1 MKQFVAFFQQVY
13 WGNTVANY
21 VLIGIIILFS
31 FFLRKPIAL
40 GIKKLFENYLSKKGY
55 EIDDEKVD
63 SVTRRPIY
71 YFIFFFGLWL
81 SYHIYNVPEEWKAGG
96 EWLTN
101 AKGEKYFKQHIGFF
115 EILGYVVK
123 TLLVISI
130 ARAISALLN
139 AVAYVI
145 GMYVE
150 KTQSRHDDQIV
161 PLLYQL
167 AKVLVYTFMIIFLLG
182 NVYNLNVS
190 NVLTGVGIGGI
201 AIALGAQETIGNFIS
216 SLVIVLDK
224 PFQVGDFVKY
234 GTNEGFVEQIGFRS
248 TKIRGLDRTLSIV
261 PNRSLT
267 SVEVINYSKRTQRR
281 GFYTLRLQYDTT
293 PAQLKAI
300 KTEILEMLKKDERLD
315 SEMYVHLHDFGQ
327 FGFEMQVIYYLINT
341 EYAHGTVSNEDILLK
356 ITDIILR
363 NGAKFAVPPRM

>member
-1 MKQFVAFFQQVY
+1 MKQFFAFFEETY
-13 WGNTVANY
+13 WGNTIANY
-21 VLIGIIILFS
+21 ILISFILFVS
-31 FFLRKPIAL
+31 IFLRKPIATS
-40 GIKKLFENYLSKKGY
+40 IKNLFEKYLKKKGY

-63 SVTRRPIY
+63 SITRRPIY

-81 SYHIYNVPEEWKAGG
+81 CYHFYHVPKEWQAGG

-101 AKGEKYFKQHIGFF
+101 AKGEKVFKQHIGFF

-123 TLLVISI
+123 TLFVISI
-130 ARAISALLN
+130 ARMVSAIAN
-139 AVAYVI
+139 AIAYVI
-145 GMYVE
+145 GMHV
-150 KTQSRHDDQIV
+150 KRTQSRSDDQIV

-167 AKVLVYTFMIIFLLG
+167 VKVLIYTFMIIFLLG

-224 PFQVGDFVKY
+224 PFQVGDFIKY
-234 GTNEGFVEQIGFRS
+234 GVSEGFVEQIGFRS
-248 TKIRGLDRTLSIV
+248 TKIRGLDRTLYVV

-267 SVEVINYSKRTQRR
+267 SVEVVNFSKRTHRR

-293 PAQLKAI
+293 PDQIRTI
-300 KTEILEMLKKDERLD
+300 KTQILEMLQKDERLD
-315 SEMYVHLHDFGQ
+315 AEMYVHLHDFGQ
-327 FGFEMQVIYYLINT
+327 FGFEMQVIYYLTNI
-341 EYAHGTVSNEDILLK
+341 EYLHGTLSHEDILLK
-356 ITDIILR
+356 IADIVQK
-363 NGAKFAVPPRM
+363 NGVKFAIPRM

>member
-1 MKQFVAFFQQVY
+1 MKPLLDFFQKTY
-13 WGNTVANY
+13 WENTVANY
-21 VLIGIIILFS
+21 SLIAIILLCS
-31 FFLRKPIAL
+31 FILRRPVAN
-40 GIKKLFENYLSKKGY
+40 GIKKLFERYLTKKGY
-55 EIDDEKVD
+55 EIDDEKID

-81 SYHIYNVPEEWKAGG
+81 SYHIYNVPEAWKAGG

-101 AKGEKYFKQHIGFF
+101 AKGEKFYKQYIGFF

-123 TLLVISI
+123 TLFVISI
-130 ARAISALLN
+130 ARVISAIFN
-139 AVAYVI
+139 AIAYVV

-167 AKVLVYTFMIIFLLG
+167 AKVLVYTFMIIFLMG

-190 NVLTGVGIGGI
+190 SVLTGVGIGGI
-201 AIALGAQETIGNFIS
+201 AIALGAQETIGNFIG

-224 PFQVGDFVKY
+224 PFQVGDYIKY

-248 TKIRGLDRTLSIV
+248 TKIRGLDRTLSVV

-267 SVEVINYSKRTQRR
+267 SVEVINFTKRTQRR

-293 PAQLKAI
+293 PAQIKAI
-300 KTEILEMLKKDERLD
+300 KQQILEMLKQDERLD

-341 EYAHGTVSNEDILLK
+341 EYAHGTVSHEDILLK
-356 ITDIILR
+356 ITDIVLR
-363 NGAKFAVPPRM
+363 NGAKFAVPRI

>member
-1 MKQFVAFFQQVY
+1 MKQIIAFFQKTY
-13 WGNTVANY
+13 WENTIGNY
-21 VLIGIIILFS
+21 CLIGLILLCS
-31 FFLRKPIAL
+31 FFLRKPIAN
-40 GIKKLFENYLSKKGY
+40 GIKKLFETYLSKKGY

-63 SVTRRPIY
+63 SLTRRPIY

-81 SYHIYNVPEEWKAGG
+81 SYHIYNIPETWKAGG

-101 AKGEKYFKQHIGFF
+101 AKGEKFYKQHFGFF

-123 TLLVISI
+123 TLFVISI
-130 ARAISALLN
+130 ARVLSAIFN
-139 AVAYVI
+139 AIAYII
-145 GMYVE
+145 GMYVQ

-201 AIALGAQETIGNFIS
+201 AIALGAQETIGNFIG

-248 TKIRGLDRTLSIV
+248 TKIRGLDRTLSVV

-267 SVEVINYSKRTQRR
+267 SVEVINFSKRTQRR

-293 PAQLKAI
+293 PSQIRAI
-300 KTEILEMLKKDERLD
+300 KEQILEMLKQDERLD
-315 SEMYVHLHDFGQ
+315 TEIYVHLHDFGQ
-327 FGFEMQVIYYLINT
+327 FGFEMQVIYYLINI
-341 EYAHGTVSNEDILLK
+341 EYSHGTVSHEDILLK
-356 ITDIILR
+356 ITDIVLR
-363 NGAKFAVPPRM
+363 NGAKFAIPRM